1 VSTQA
6 DQLVEMRGE
15 MLLQGGLRLDC
26 LQLKVHLVRVPGL
39 PETPPGLE
47 RWPER
52 ADGVLTKIVGY
63 GSATASALSRRT
75 TEEAYV
81 VSEAKRRAQDA
92 LFNAI
97 ADQAETNMKSALRS
111 AEKAA
116 LLHELAE
123 AYRLTAGTTAVPNIW
138 TAPNGQPAGDA
149 EHRATPAS

>member
-1 VSTQA
+1 
-6 DQLVEMRGE
+6 
-15 MLLQGGLRLDC
+15 
-26 LQLKVHLVRVPGL
+26 
-39 PETPPGLE
+39 
-47 RWPER
+47 
-52 ADGVLTKIVGY
+52 VGY
-63 GSATASALSRRT
+63 GSATASSLSRRT

-92 LFNAI
+92 LFIAI

-111 AEKAA
+111 GEKAA

-149 EHRATPAS
+149 EHQATPAS

>member
-1 VSTQA
+1 
-6 DQLVEMRGE
+6 L
-15 MLLQGGLRLDC
+15 
-26 LQLKVHLVRVPGL
+26 
-39 PETPPGLE
+39 
-47 RWPER
+47 W
-52 ADGVLTKIVGY
+52 Y

-123 AYRLTAGTTAVPNIW
+123 AYRLTAGTTTAVPNIW

-149 EHRATPAS
+149 EHQATPAS